1 MSVTGSEIPAS
12 RLHMVGLVVM
22 SLDGCLTRHDRPGT
36 GFASPSDGV
45 LFREALQT
53 FDCSVMGR
61 RTFEAGRPSILRA
74 REGSRLQIVLTSNPN
89 AFASDA
95 RPDHLEFR
103 NNGVVAA
110 ASELLLRGRA
120 RCALLGGTRLY
131 TEACS
136 SGLMDELWMTL
147 EPLAFGEGVRLFATP
162 VDFRFELASSLTLE
176 GGTMLLKYRRPR
188 AGRGS

>member
-1 MSVTGSEIPAS
+1 MI
-12 RLHMVGLVVM
+12 GLVVM

-36 GFASPSDGV
+36 GFASPSDGI

-74 REGSRLQIVLTSNPN
+74 REGSRLQIVLTSNPQG
-89 AFASDA
+89 FAPDA

-103 NNGVVAA
+103 NNGVAA
-110 ASELLLRGRA
+110 VASELLLRGRT
-120 RCALLGGTRLY
+120 RCALLGGTQLY

-188 AGRGS
+188 AARG